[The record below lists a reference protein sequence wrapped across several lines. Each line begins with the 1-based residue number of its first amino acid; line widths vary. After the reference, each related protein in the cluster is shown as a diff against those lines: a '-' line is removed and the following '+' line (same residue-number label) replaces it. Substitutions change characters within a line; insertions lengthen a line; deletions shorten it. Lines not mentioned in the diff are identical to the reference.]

1 MEQLTVSKIATE
13 ALKPVSTIID
23 ALLSAKLKRIRT
35 WAEKKELDSRLG
47 SRVVD
52 TLLDTYLK
60 RLLRRISGITT
71 IVFPQQVL
79 PLTAIYEPLTLSEK
93 FSDERQEPSRFSVA
107 ALDNGRSC
115 VIVDSAGMGKSTFVK
130 HLVLELL
137 NSTTKIPM
145 FLELRRISDS
155 ETILGKLCSEID
167 ETNTDV
173 DERLLTK
180 LFEDGNFVIIL
191 DGYDELPENLR
202 RRIGEEITRLAVVSN
217 KNSIVLT
224 ARPEVSLPDISDSKV
239 YRINPLNRYQA
250 TSLLR
255 RYDAIAS
262 IDVGEKLIEQLD
274 SVNEEFLQTPLLM
287 VLLYRTYGFNQ
298 SIATRI

>member
-173 DERLLTK
+173 D
-180 LFEDGNFVIIL
+180 
-191 DGYDELPENLR
+191 
-202 RRIGEEITRLAVVSN
+202 
-217 KNSIVLT
+217 
-224 ARPEVSLPDISDSKV
+224 
-239 YRINPLNRYQA
+239 
-250 TSLLR
+250 
-255 RYDAIAS
+255 
-262 IDVGEKLIEQLD
+262 
-274 SVNEEFLQTPLLM
+274 
-287 VLLYRTYGFNQ
+287 
-298 SIATRI
+298 